1 MAIGPVTGR
10 LEHMTQLPG
19 PMIWE
24 RAGARQRPTLG
35 GRLRAFLGGL
45 EPRRPVPATLVLSGS
60 PWTPVIL
67 GLFVVL
73 FLATRLDVLTVGV
86 ATRVGSALGAPGR
99 EAMQGMPVGALE
111 VLAAGVGLVLLFARS
126 SAPWP
131 TRLLIVLGTWAFA
144 TYNVGLLS
152 WGAIQEMIVRLAN
165 QPGVDVF
172 EAPPPG
178 ITSAGLVLAFFL
190 LLTPVLGVVVL
201 VMIWAWSAFVEELFK
216 PFGRQKILPDWLLM
230 LPFVA
235 GFSALA
241 YAANSVWLPWFLWVL
256 GVVARAYVLSVG

>member
-1 MAIGPVTGR
+1 MMEA
-10 LEHMTQLPG
+10 
-19 PMIWE
+19 PMVWA
-24 RAGARQRPTLG
+24 RAG
-35 GRLRAFLGGL
+35 GRERSSLRRRFTIFLGGL
-45 EPRRPVPATLVLSGS
+45 EAGRPVPPTLVLSGS

-67 GLFVVL
+67 GLLVIL
-73 FLATRLDVLTVGV
+73 FLATRLDLLTLG
-86 ATRVGSALGAPGR
+86 AAQRVGAAFGAPGQ
-99 EAMQGMPVGALE
+99 EAVRGMPVGVLE
-111 VLAAGVGLVLLFARS
+111 VVAAAVGLVLLFARS
-126 SAPWP
+126 SAPWS

-152 WGAIQEMIVRLAN
+152 WGAVQEMIFRLAN

-190 LLTPVLGVVVL
+190 LLTPILGVVVL
-201 VMIWAWSAFVEELFK
+201 IMIWAWSAFVEELFK
-216 PFGRQKILPDWLLM
+216 PFGRRKILPDWLLM

-235 GFSALA
+235 GFSVLA

>member
-1 MAIGPVTGR
+1 MAIGQVTGP
-10 LEHMTQLPG
+10 LDHVMQLPG
-19 PMIWE
+19 RMVWAP
-24 RAGARQRPTLG
+24 AGRKPRPSLG
-35 GRLRAFLGGL
+35 RRVRAFLGGI
-45 EPRRPVPATLVLSGS
+45 EPGRPVPATLVLSAS

-73 FLATRLDVLTVGV
+73 FVATRLDLLTLGA

-99 EAMQGMPVGALE
+99 EVMQGMPVGALE
-111 VLAAGVGLVLLFARS
+111 VLAAAVGLVLLFARG

-152 WGAIQEMIVRLAN
+152 WGAVQEMIVRLAN

-216 PFGRQKILPDWLLM
+216 PFGRRKILPDWLLM

-256 GVVARAYVLSVG
+256 GVVARAYVLAVG

>member
-1 MAIGPVTGR
+1 MAIGQVTGR
-10 LEHMTQLPG
+10 FEHMMEA
-19 PMIWE
+19 PMVWA
-24 RAGARQRPTLG
+24 RAG
-35 GRLRAFLGGL
+35 GRERSSLRRRFTTFFLGGL
-45 EPRRPVPATLVLSGS
+45 EPGRPVPPTLVLSGS

-67 GLFVVL
+67 GLLAIL
-73 FLATRLDVLTVGV
+73 FLATRLDLLTLG
-86 ATRVGSALGAPGR
+86 AAQRVGAVLGTPGQ
-99 EAMQGMPVGALE
+99 EAVRGMPVGVLE
-111 VLAAGVGLVLLFARS
+111 VVAAAVGLVLLFARS
-126 SAPWP
+126 SAPWS

-152 WGAIQEMIVRLAN
+152 WGAVQEMIFRLAN

-190 LLTPVLGVVVL
+190 LLTPILGVVVL
-201 VMIWAWSAFVEELFK
+201 IMIWAWSAFVEELFK
-216 PFGRQKILPDWLLM
+216 PFGRRKILPDWLLM

>member
-1 MAIGPVTGR
+1 MAIGQVTGR
-10 LEHMTQLPG
+10 LEHIMEA
-19 PMIWE
+19 PMVWA
-24 RAGARQRPTLG
+24 RAGSRERSSPRRRFTT
-35 GRLRAFLGGL
+35 FLGGL
-45 EPRRPVPATLVLSGS
+45 EPGRPVPPTLVLSGS
-60 PWTPVIL
+60 PWTPVVI
-67 GLFVVL
+67 GLLVIL
-73 FLATRLDVLTVGV
+73 FLATRLDLLTLGAVQ
-86 ATRVGSALGAPGR
+86 RVGAVLGAPGQ
-99 EAMQGMPVGALE
+99 EAVRGMPIGVLE
-111 VLAAGVGLVLLFARS
+111 VVAAAVGLVLLFARS
-126 SAPWP
+126 SAPWS

-152 WGAIQEMIVRLAN
+152 WGAVQEMIVRLAN

-190 LLTPVLGVVVL
+190 LLTPVLGVIVL
-201 VMIWAWSAFVEELFK
+201 VMIWAWSSFVEELFK
-216 PFGRQKILPDWLLM
+216 PFGRRKILPDWLLM